1 MQIRNRILTL
11 VAIMMA
17 LVLSS
22 IGSALASSVLPP
34 SAHPHGWSLDRMT
47 AALAQFSTSG
57 NNPAYAPATPFQIL
71 ATAPGTG
78 TLIRLTA
85 ALRQSTLTVF

>member
-1 MQIRNRILTL
+1 
-11 VAIMMA
+11 
-17 LVLSS
+17 
-22 IGSALASSVLPP
+22 
-34 SAHPHGWSLDRMT
+34 MT